1 MLDAGSLLMRRTA
14 DLAND
19 LAVFAATLDLTL
31 RHAQ

>member
-1 MLDAGSLLMRRTA
+1 MRRTA